1 MKEIHI
7 LYKTVLLFSFL
18 TLSVGLQ
25 AQTHFVKVWSGNGVD
40 HMNINLVTAKQDAQD
55 LQEGDEVGIFDGSL
69 CVGVGVLTGPLS
81 LGKILPVAVSLNDG
95 SGNGYT
101 VGHDITYKF
110 WDQSASAE
118 ITPVNPTYYTNNPS
132 WSSDGKF
139 VVGTTAFVDLLAT
152 IPAVPETLSVS
163 NETVSGGISK
173 CFNATQTIT
182 VAGGGTTVTFESG
195 STVTLIAGQSITFL
209 PGFHAQNGSQVNA
222 WITTN
227 GTFCEGAAASPVVLP
242 EIKSTPE
249 ILASQNN
256 EQIIKEKGLKVYPNP
271 NNGRFV
277 VEISNFKLAR
287 ISLFNLTGKRVFCQ
301 DNIAESLSLIN
312 LSHIPRGIYMIKVN
326 DQEKHLTQKI
336 VIN

>member
-1 MKEIHI
+1 MKQTQIF
-7 LYKTVLLFSFL
+7 YTTVLLFSFL

-40 HMNINLVTAKQDAQD
+40 HMNINLVTARQDMQD
-55 LQEGDEVGIFDGSL
+55 MQVGDEVGIFDGIL
-69 CVGVGVLTGPLS
+69 CVGVGVLTAPLS
-81 LGKILPVAVSLNDG
+81 MSNILPVTVSLNDG

-101 VGHDITYKF
+101 AGHDITYKF
-110 WDQSASAE
+110 WDQSAGIE
-118 ITPVNPTYYTNNPS
+118 ISPVTPTYYTNNPS

-139 VVGTTAFVDLLAT
+139 AVGTTAFVDLLAT

-182 VAGGGTTVTFESG
+182 VAGGGTAVVFEDG
-195 STVTLIAGQSITFL
+195 STATLIAGQSIRFL
-209 PGFHAQNGSQVNA
+209 PGFYAENGSEVHA
-222 WITTN
+222 WITTT
-227 GTFCEGAAASPVVLP
+227 GTFCDGAAASPVVLP

-249 ILASQNN
+249 IQASQNN
-256 EQIIKEKGLKVYPNP
+256 KQIIKEKKLKVYPNP

-287 ISLFNLTGKRVFCQ
+287 ISLYNLTGKRVFCQ

-326 DQEKHLTQKI
+326 DQEKQLTQKI